1 MKPSLNHRA
10 MRLPFTH
17 SELSVIRSG
26 ARVALHLLAIALVLL
41 GVYWLSAWMEHAVTG
56 RNETEPILPS
66 HLMPWTEEAAEERP
80 PLQFRQFP
88 YYTDLTSSD
97 GRTISAMLVE
107 RPDADRILFRR
118 VSDNREF
125 TITLERLD
133 ASSREMVRSIP
144 AAGKSITLPEVTR
157 LIFPT
162 LPVLGEQEF
171 PHNTGLTSADGRS
184 IEATL
189 LARPSAEEITFR
201 RRTDGR
207 VFTVSLSELS
217 AQDQALVRKFTLFEP

>member
-1 MKPSLNHRA
+1 

-97 GRTISAMLVE
+97 GR
-107 RPDADRILFRR
+107 
-118 VSDNREF
+118 
-125 TITLERLD
+125 
-133 ASSREMVRSIP
+133 
-144 AAGKSITLPEVTR
+144 
-157 LIFPT
+157 
-162 LPVLGEQEF
+162 
-171 PHNTGLTSADGRS
+171 S